1 MNISNLLARHARK
14 YPHNIAVISM
24 GQETTY
30 QALDIETNRLANALL
45 VAGITKGDK
54 VAIFMPNVR
63 EFAALYFAIQRVG
76 AIVVP
81 VNAKFVTRELEYV
94 LSHSDAKALF
104 VHELLMEQAK
114 NVQFAGLKVKTGS
127 NVDGWQSYNELVE
140 QANNDVV
147 MCELV
152 EEDDSTLLY
161 TSGTTGNP
169 KGVLLTNRNVL
180 TVSHMIAIEMEVKPE
195 SRLLIMMPLTHSAP
209 LNLFFVTAI
218 LVGATAVLT
227 PTFTPDLFID
237 TVETYQTTHFFGAP
251 VAYLLTA
258 SNEKI
263 KTADLSSMKYWVYG
277 GAPLSQQEV
286 AYIQQQFQTDRLV
299 CVYGLTEAGPSGTI
313 LHAEE
318 HLAKPGSIGRRA
330 PFGTEIRIINE
341 NNEDVA
347 PGEVGEIILY
357 GEGNMKEYYKNPEE
371 TSKVFVDDWVRSGD
385 LARMDEDGYYYIVDR
400 KKDVIISGGVNIYPK
415 EIEDIVV
422 QHPAIFETAVIGVP
436 HPEWGETVKVIYAA
450 NTTLSEQELRA
461 FLQDKLAAFKLP
473 KIYEQVE
480 ALPRNASGKILKQQL
495 REAKENAS
503 VSE

>member
-1 MNISNLLARHARK
+1 MNISNLLSRHARK

-24 GQETTY
+24 GHETTY
-30 QALDIETNRLANALL
+30 QALDEEANRLANVLREAH
-45 VAGITKGDK
+45 ITKGDK
-54 VAIFMPNVR
+54 VAIYMPNVR
-63 EFAALYFAIQRVG
+63 EFTALYFAIQRVG

-81 VNAKFVTRELEYV
+81 VNAKLGTSELEYV

-114 NVQFAGLKVKTGS
+114 KVQFKGLKVKTGKEMA
-127 NVDGWQSYNELVE
+127 DWKSYGELVE
-140 QANNDVV
+140 RANNDEVR
-147 MCELV
+147 CDLV
-152 EEDDSTLLY
+152 EDDDSTLLY

-180 TVSHMIAIEMEVKPE
+180 TVSHMMAIEMEVKPE

-209 LNLFFVTAI
+209 LNLFFVTAV

-237 TVETYQTTHFFGAP
+237 TVETYRTTHFFGAP

-263 KTADLSSMKYWVYG
+263 QTADLSSMKYWVYG
-277 GAPLSQQEV
+277 GAPLSKQEV
-286 AYIQQQFQTDRLV
+286 TYIQNRFQTDRLV

-318 HLAKPGSIGRRA
+318 HVEKPGSIGRRA
-330 PFGTEIRIINE
+330 PFGTEIRIVNKD
-341 NNEDVA
+341 NEDVA
-347 PGEVGEIILY
+347 PGEVGEILLY

-371 TSKVFVDDWVRSGD
+371 TSKVFIDGWVRSGD
-385 LARMDEDGYYYIVDR
+385 LARMDEDGYFYIVDR

-415 EIEDIVV
+415 EIEDVVV
-422 QHPAIFETAVIGVP
+422 QHPDIFETAVIGVP
-436 HPEWGETVKVIYAA
+436 HPVWGETVKVIYASKA
-450 NTTLSEQELRA
+450 DLPEQELRS
-461 FLQDKLAAFKLP
+461 FLQDKLAAFKIP
-473 KIYEQVE
+473 KIYKQVE

-495 REAKENAS
+495 REEQPNAS
-503 VSE
+503 VGE